1 MLGSCA
7 GASQRAGRGVRVYAI
22 LVLESSKETSG
33 SLIKGLDP
41 LHTVF
46 PNDPLAENEAQV
58 RF

>member
-1 MLGSCA
+1 MQERG
-7 GASQRAGRGVRVYAI
+7 QRAGRGVRVYAI
-22 LVLESSKETSG
+22 LLLESSKETSG